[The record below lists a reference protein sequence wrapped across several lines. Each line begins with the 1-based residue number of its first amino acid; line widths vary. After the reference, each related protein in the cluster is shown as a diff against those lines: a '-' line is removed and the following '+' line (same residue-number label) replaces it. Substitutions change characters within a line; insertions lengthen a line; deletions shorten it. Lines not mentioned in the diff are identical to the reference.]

1 MPHPKQPTRQTPGV
15 HHFAFGDIVVT
26 ALNDGMLGAPMLDF
40 FDFVTNVPRREAEA
54 MHRAA
59 FLAVPPRLAVNCY
72 LVYLADR
79 LVLIDGG
86 CGAVFGPSLGRLA
99 GNLAALGVKP
109 ADIDTVLVTH
119 LHPDHV
125 GGLVDAGGQAV
136 FPNAE
141 LVVHAVESAYWS
153 DPAVLAAAP
162 EGQEKQAVRLSLAT
176 IAAYRDRTRSV
187 TGGEV
192 LGGVTAVP
200 APGHTPGHT
209 GWLSRRAV
217 TDCWSGATS
226 STCRACSSRA
236 RTPAWRSTSMARWR
250 SRPAAGSW
258 TWRPP
263 TGCAWPACTW
273 TSPASATWSVPAAA
287 TRSSGSRGTGSWA
300 NTEAH

>member
-40 FDFVTNVPRREAEA
+40 FDFVTNVSRREAEA

-162 EGQEKQAVRLSLAT
+162 EGQEQQAVRLSLAT

-209 GWLSRRAV
+209 GWLIASGGDGLLVWGDIVHLPGLQFARPDAGMAFDVDGALAIATRRRILDMAA
-217 TDCWSGATS
+217 TDRLCVAGMHMDFPGFGHVV
-226 STCRACSSRA
+226 R
-236 RTPAWRSTSMARWR
+236 
-250 SRPAAGSW
+250 AGSGYAFIGEPW
-258 TWRPP
+258 N
-263 TGCAWPACTW
+263 GEL
-273 TSPASATWSVPAAA
+273 
-287 TRSSGSRGTGSWA
+287 G
-300 NTEAH
+300 

>member
-141 LVVHAVESAYWS
+141 LVVHAVKSAYWS

-209 GWLSRRAV
+209 GWLIASGGDGLLVWGDIVHLPGLQFARPDAGMAFDVDGALAIATRRRILDMAA
-217 TDCWSGATS
+217 TDRLCVAGMHMDFPGFGHVV
-226 STCRACSSRA
+226 R
-236 RTPAWRSTSMARWR
+236 
-250 SRPAAGSW
+250 AGSGYAFIGEPW
-258 TWRPP
+258 N
-263 TGCAWPACTW
+263 G
-273 TSPASATWSVPAAA
+273 
-287 TRSSGSRGTGSWA
+287 GLG
-300 NTEAH
+300 

>member
-162 EGQEKQAVRLSLAT
+162 EGQEQQAVRLSLAT

-209 GWLSRRAV
+209 GWLIASGGDGLLVWGDIVHLPGLQFARPDAGMAFDVDGALAIATRRRILDMAA
-217 TDCWSGATS
+217 TDRLCVAGMHMDFPGFGHVV
-226 STCRACSSRA
+226 R
-236 RTPAWRSTSMARWR
+236 
-250 SRPAAGSW
+250 AGSGYAFIGEPW
-258 TWRPP
+258 N
-263 TGCAWPACTW
+263 G
-273 TSPASATWSVPAAA
+273 
-287 TRSSGSRGTGSWA
+287 GLG
-300 NTEAH
+300 

>member
-1 MPHPKQPTRQTPGV
+1 
-15 HHFAFGDIVVT
+15 
-26 ALNDGMLGAPMLDF
+26 
-40 FDFVTNVPRREAEA
+40 
-54 MHRAA
+54 
-59 FLAVPPRLAVNCY
+59 
-72 LVYLADR
+72 
-79 LVLIDGG
+79 
-86 CGAVFGPSLGRLA
+86 VFGPSLGRLA
-99 GNLAALGVKP
+99 GNRAALGVKP

-209 GWLSRRAV
+209 GWLIASGGDGLLVWGDIVHLPGLQFARPDAGMAFDVDGALAIATRRRILDMAA
-217 TDCWSGATS
+217 TDRLCVAGMHMDFPGFGHVV
-226 STCRACSSRA
+226 R
-236 RTPAWRSTSMARWR
+236 
-250 SRPAAGSW
+250 AGSGYAFIGEPW
-258 TWRPP
+258 N
-263 TGCAWPACTW
+263 GEL
-273 TSPASATWSVPAAA
+273 
-287 TRSSGSRGTGSWA
+287 G
-300 NTEAH
+300 